1 MFSFSRSFINSG
13 KQGGSV
19 ALREGHDILIG
30 ETCISA
36 SLNINNLGEAA
47 VLLFPVYSQGCA
59 YLSLQIEA
67 IKLHLALLMYSSRRL
82 FINHSLH

>member
-36 SLNINNLGEAA
+36 SLNINNLGEALFCSSLFTARA
-47 VLLFPVYSQGCA
+47 VPISA
-59 YLSLQIEA
+59 Y
-67 IKLHLALLMYSSRRL
+67 R
-82 FINHSLH
+82 